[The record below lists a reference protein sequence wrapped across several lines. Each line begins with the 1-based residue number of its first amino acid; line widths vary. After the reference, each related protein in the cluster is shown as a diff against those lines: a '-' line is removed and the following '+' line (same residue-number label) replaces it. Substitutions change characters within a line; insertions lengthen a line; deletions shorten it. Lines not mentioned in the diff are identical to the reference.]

1 MARTDR
7 HAMRTESFEEIMK
20 PLRHRAVAGRG
31 SARVENGPVRRTT
44 VLLSMLL
51 ASVCLLAVTS
61 RAEAGLYKWT
71 DERGKVHYSDQIPA
85 EAVNRENVQLNRQG
99 LTIRKTEQVRP
110 STQPVAKTE
119 SDEQRIRQAER
130 DKLLAARRDR
140 ALVESY
146 TNEKEID
153 LAKARAVATID
164 GQVQS
169 AQAYIGQMQKR
180 RDELEGKK
188 GTFAPRPV
196 PGALVLEVETIDA
209 EIARQH
215 EFIAAKK
222 KESANVAARYDA
234 DKQRFHELRSGEPG
248 TVVVATD
255 DGRYSPANAAT
266 IKLTNASGAAR

>member
-1 MARTDR
+1 
-7 HAMRTESFEEIMK
+7 MK
-20 PLRHRAVAGRG
+20 PLGNRAVAGRG
-31 SARVENGPVRRTT
+31 ITRVENGPIRRTT

-51 ASVCLLAVTS
+51 AGVCLFAVTS

-71 DERGKVHYSDQIPA
+71 DERGKIHYSDKIPA
-85 EAVNRENVQLNRQG
+85 EAVNGANLQLNRQG
-99 LTIRKTEQVRP
+99 LTIRKTEQVKP

-146 TNEKEID
+146 ANEKEID

-169 AQAYIGQMQKR
+169 AQGYIAQMQKR

-188 GTFAPRPV
+188 GTYAPRPV
-196 PGALVLEVETIDA
+196 PGALVFEVETIDA

-248 TVVVATD
+248 TAVVATD
-255 DGRYSPANAAT
+255 DGRYSPANPAT
-266 IKLTNASGAAR
+266 LKLTNASASAR

>member
-7 HAMRTESFEEIMK
+7 HAMRTQSFEEIMK
-20 PLRHRAVAGRG
+20 PLGNRAVAGRG
-31 SARVENGPVRRTT
+31 ITRVENGPIRRTT

-51 ASVCLLAVTS
+51 AGVCLFAVTS

-71 DERGKVHYSDQIPA
+71 DERGKIHYSDKIPA
-85 EAVNRENVQLNRQG
+85 EAVNGANLQLNRQG
-99 LTIRKTEQVRP
+99 LTIRKTEQVKP

-169 AQAYIGQMQKR
+169 AQGYIAQMQKR

-188 GTFAPRPV
+188 GTYAPRPV
-196 PGALVLEVETIDA
+196 PGALVFEVETIDA

-234 DKQRFHELRSGEPG
+234 DKQRFHELRSGEPA
-248 TVVVATD
+248 TAVVATD
-255 DGRYSPANAAT
+255 DGRYSSANPAT
-266 IKLTNASGAAR
+266 LKLTNASGAAR

>member
-1 MARTDR
+1 
-7 HAMRTESFEEIMK
+7 MK
-20 PLRHRAVAGRG
+20 PLGNRAVAGRG
-31 SARVENGPVRRTT
+31 ITRVENGPVRRTT

-51 ASVCLLAVTS
+51 AGACLFAVTS

-71 DERGKVHYSDQIPA
+71 DERGKIHYSDKIPA
-85 EAVNRENVQLNRQG
+85 EAVNGANLQLNRQG
-99 LTIRKTEQVRP
+99 LTIRKTEQVKP

-169 AQAYIGQMQKR
+169 AQGYIAQMQKR

-188 GTFAPRPV
+188 GTYAPRPV
-196 PGALVLEVETIDA
+196 PGALVFEVETIDA

-234 DKQRFHELRSGEPG
+234 DKQRFHELRSGEPA
-248 TVVVATD
+248 TAVVATD
-255 DGRYSPANAAT
+255 DGRYSSANPAT
-266 IKLTNASGAAR
+266 LKLTNASGAAR

>member
-1 MARTDR
+1 M
-7 HAMRTESFEEIMK
+7 
-20 PLRHRAVAGRG
+20 
-31 SARVENGPVRRTT
+31 
-44 VLLSMLL
+44 
-51 ASVCLLAVTS
+51 
-61 RAEAGLYKWT
+61 
-71 DERGKVHYSDQIPA
+71 
-85 EAVNRENVQLNRQG
+85 
-99 LTIRKTEQVRP
+99 
-110 STQPVAKTE
+110 AKTE

-169 AQAYIGQMQKR
+169 AQALHRADAEAARRARGQ
-180 RDELEGKK
+180 EGHVRAHVRSPARSCSK
-188 GTFAPRPV
+188 
-196 PGALVLEVETIDA
+196 LETIDA

-234 DKQRFHELRSGEPG
+234 DKQRFRELRSGEPG
-248 TVVVATD
+248 SAVVATD
-255 DGRYSPANAAT
+255 DGRYSPANPAT
-266 IKLTNASGAAR
+266 LKLTNASAAAALTASDVAAPARSRRRSCDNRGFATPQPAAIPWLNTFTR

>member
-7 HAMRTESFEEIMK
+7 AGMRAESFEEIMK
-20 PLRHRAVAGRG
+20 PLGNPAVAGRPLI
-31 SARVENGPVRRTT
+31 RVGRGPTRRTT
-44 VLLSMLL
+44 VLLSMLVASMCML
-51 ASVCLLAVTS
+51 AITT

-71 DERGKVHYSDQIPA
+71 DERGKVHYSDTIPP
-85 EAVNRENVQLNRQG
+85 EAVNRENLQLNRQG
-99 LTIRKTEQVRP
+99 LTIRKTEQARP
-110 STQPVAKTE
+110 SVQPLAKSE

-140 ALVESY
+140 ALIESY

-169 AQAYIGQMQKR
+169 AQAYIAQMQKR
-180 RDELEGKK
+180 RDELESKK

-209 EIARQH
+209 EMARQH

-234 DKQRFHELRSGEPG
+234 DKQRFHELRSGESG
-248 TVVVATD
+248 AAVVATE
-255 DGRYSPANAAT
+255 DGRYSPATAPAL
-266 IKLTNASGAAR
+266 KLTNASTTAR

>member
-7 HAMRTESFEEIMK
+7 HAMRTQSFEEIMK
-20 PLRHRAVAGRG
+20 PLGNRAVAGRG
-31 SARVENGPVRRTT
+31 ITRVENGPIRRTT

-51 ASVCLLAVTS
+51 AGVCLFAVTS
-61 RAEAGLYKWT
+61 RADDCLDKWT
-71 DERGKVHYSDQIPA
+71 VERGKIHYSDKIPA
-85 EAVNRENVQLNRQG
+85 EAVNGANLQLNRQG
-99 LTIRKTEQVRP
+99 LTIRKTEQVMP
-110 STQPVAKTE
+110 STQPVAKAE

-169 AQAYIGQMQKR
+169 AQGYIAQMQKR

-188 GTFAPRPV
+188 GTYAPRPV
-196 PGALVLEVETIDA
+196 PGALVFEVETIDA

-248 TVVVATD
+248 TAVVATD
-255 DGRYSPANAAT
+255 DGRYSSANPAT
-266 IKLTNASGAAR
+266 LKLTNASASAR

>member
-1 MARTDR
+1 
-7 HAMRTESFEEIMK
+7 MK
-20 PLRHRAVAGRG
+20 PLGNRAVVGRG
-31 SARVENGPVRRTT
+31 ITRVENGPIRRTT

-51 ASVCLLAVTS
+51 AGVCLFAVTS

-71 DERGKVHYSDQIPA
+71 DERGKIHYSDKIPA
-85 EAVNRENVQLNRQG
+85 EAVNGANLELNRQG
-99 LTIRKTEQVRP
+99 LTIRKTEQAKP

-169 AQAYIGQMQKR
+169 AQGYIAQMQKR

-188 GTFAPRPV
+188 GTYAPRPV
-196 PGALVLEVETIDA
+196 PGALVFEVETIDA

-248 TVVVATD
+248 TAVVATD
-255 DGRYSPANAAT
+255 DGRYSSANPAT
-266 IKLTNASGAAR
+266 LKLTNASGAAR

>member
-1 MARTDR
+1 
-7 HAMRTESFEEIMK
+7 MRTQSFEEIMK
-20 PLRHRAVAGRG
+20 PLGNRAVAGRG
-31 SARVENGPVRRTT
+31 ITRVENGPIRRTT

-51 ASVCLLAVTS
+51 AGVCLFAVTS

-71 DERGKVHYSDQIPA
+71 DERGKIHYSDKIPA
-85 EAVNRENVQLNRQG
+85 EAVNGANLQLNRQG
-99 LTIRKTEQVRP
+99 LTIRKTEQVKP

-169 AQAYIGQMQKR
+169 AQGYIAQMQKR
-180 RDELEGKK
+180 REELEGKK
-188 GTFAPRPV
+188 STYAPRPV

-248 TVVVATD
+248 TAVVATD
-255 DGRYSPANAAT
+255 DGRYSSANPAT
-266 IKLTNASGAAR
+266 LKLTNASGAAR